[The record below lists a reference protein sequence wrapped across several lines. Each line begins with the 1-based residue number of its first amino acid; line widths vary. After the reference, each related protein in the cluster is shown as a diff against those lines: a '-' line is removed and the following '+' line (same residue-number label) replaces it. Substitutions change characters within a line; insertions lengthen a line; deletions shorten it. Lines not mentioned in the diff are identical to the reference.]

1 MSENFNFNHIQ
12 DNSYL
17 ASDIIINTPL
27 DQFQIQDIIGIYGPL
42 LGPAHISL
50 NNMTLY
56 LIIGTFICF
65 YFLILTSNVEKIV
78 SNY

>member
-1 MSENFNFNHIQ
+1 MTENFNFNHIQ
-12 DNSYL
+12 NNSL
-17 ASDIIINTPL
+17 SDIIINTPL
-27 DQFQIQDIIGIYGPL
+27 DQFQIQNIIGIYGPL
-42 LGPAHISL
+42 LGGAHISI

-56 LIIGTFICF
+56 IIIGTFICF